1 MSIQSQLD
9 RLNGAKATL
18 GSYLADNG
26 VAVPEG
32 TTIEGMALLL
42 ADVIEK
48 QNKIT
53 ATGILK
59 GDGAGGVTAAVA
71 GTDYLV
77 TAPVTSVDGKTGA
90 VSLSGTYATPANINT
105 KLNRSTNVNAADT
118 NYTTLMA
125 RGMSLHS
132 SETTPAVNGSIA
144 WQYE

>member
-1 MSIQSQLD
+1 MSVQTQID
-9 RLNGAKATL
+9 RLNGAKTTL

-53 ATGILK
+53 ASGLLK

-71 GTDYLV
+71 GSD
-77 TAPVTSVDGKTGA
+77 
-90 VSLSGTYATPANINT
+90 YATPANLSI
-105 KLNRSTNVNAADT
+105 KLNRTTAVSAADA
-118 NYTTLMA
+118 NYTTYMA
-125 RGMSLHS
+125 RGEALFSA
-132 SETTPAVNGSIA
+132 ETTPTVNGTIA